1 MASKLNITG
10 FKGSPIPNNY
20 YQQKAAT
27 DALCVI
33 YGGWGYTTDMPVFYY
48 TRRILSGLGF
58 DVLTV
63 DLDHSTDRKYA
74 RLSDE
79 KRQEWFLT
87 EIERI
92 FDFASGQRR
101 YRRTVLAAMGIGS
114 MALAGLLISRKLGGH
129 PSLVWLSPLL
139 EAESIR
145 ETLSACSVPS
155 LVVVGNRGAQYDQA
169 LLQRLSRNENLD
181 LMIIERANDH
191 LEVEGDALRSI
202 ELLAGYVSRLKRF
215 LGAANDPSAGK
226 TSSEARGRVSVEDS
240 KGPRADREAISTG
253 SEARKAGGR
262 ADSGEAK
269 KPARKLPT
277 EKPAKTVKAAKS
289 SAAAKG
295 TQEKRSVG
303 GGSKKEK

>member
-10 FKGSPIPNNY
+10 FKGSPVPNNY

-27 DALCVI
+27 DALCII
-33 YGGWGYTTDMPVFYY
+33 YGGWGYTTEMPLFYY

-87 EIERI
+87 EVERI
-92 FDFASGQRR
+92 FDAATGQRR

-114 MALAGLLISRKLGGH
+114 MALASLLISRKLAGH
-129 PSLVWLSPLL
+129 PYLVWLSPLL

-145 ETLSACSVPS
+145 ETLTSCSVPS
-155 LVVVGNRGAQYDQA
+155 LVVVGNRGSHFDHA
-169 LLQRLSRNENLD
+169 LVQRLSRNENLD
-181 LMIIERANDH
+181 LMIIERANDQ

-215 LGAANDPSAGK
+215 LGASNESD
-226 TSSEARGRVSVEDS
+226 TSS
-240 KGPRADREAISTG
+240 KG
-253 SEARKAGGR
+253 
-262 ADSGEAK
+262 
-269 KPARKLPT
+269 
-277 EKPAKTVKAAKS
+277 AKS
-289 SAAAKG
+289 SVPAKG
-295 TQEKRSVG
+295 ASDKRG
-303 GGSKKEK
+303 AAGGSKKEK